1 MLAGYPRPENI
12 ISYLKI
18 LCYDIIMNT
27 TSRTITGTLAIILG
41 LFLIIFSIFKE
52 LWILIYGIPI
62 LIIGIF
68 IFFNKKEDN
77 IEKIKGR
84 KN

>member
-1 MLAGYPRPENI
+1 
-12 ISYLKI
+12 
-18 LCYDIIMNT
+18 MNT
-27 TSRTITGTLAIILG
+27 ISRIITGILIILLG
-41 LFLIIFSIFKE
+41 LFLIRLSILE
-52 LWILIYGIPI
+52 DLWILIYGIPI

-77 IEKIKGR
+77 IERIKGR

>member
-1 MLAGYPRPENI
+1 
-12 ISYLKI
+12 
-18 LCYDIIMNT
+18 MNT
-27 TSRTITGTLAIILG
+27 ISRTITGVLAILLG

-52 LWILIYGIPI
+52 SWSLIYGIPI
-62 LIIGIF
+62 FIIGIF